1 MPTSFP
7 VAVGVRGGARSE
19 AQGCRQAVR
28 SPSGEVQ
35 GRKERQEEGGGRREK
50 CLRADVSRRA
60 AFRMSPGVVGSQ
72 AADDGGAA
80 GESLRP
86 SGLPAGKPRR
96 RGLVARPGVT
106 GPRGANMGT
115 KAKSTRLEMG
125 LRRCGGGACRAPVS
139 TGCSASAPP
148 CTPPT
153 SRAPRGREPGL
164 ARREGS
170 ALAPGPQLPVIGHCL
185 KSRELTCGR
194 KCTRV
199 REGPERLPHAPRGRR
214 RRPAGEG
221 RRLPRPASRGAGSVG
236 GGTASQDGGPRG
248 GGAFSDALVRLVSHR
263 VPVRTSP
270 TLPSCGRHTRVRTH
284 THRWLLLSLV
294 SFLHS
299 KTTLSCKDRFFPF

>member
-86 SGLPAGKPRR
+86 SGLPAGKPRQ

-125 LRRCGGGACRAPVS
+125 LRRCGGGTCRAPVS
-139 TGCSASAPP
+139 AGCSASAPP
-148 CTPPT
+148 RVPPRRHVLLEGENQG
-153 SRAPRGREPGL
+153 SLIVKVPRWRL
-164 ARREGS
+164 AR
-170 ALAPGPQLPVIGHCL
+170 
-185 KSRELTCGR
+185 
-194 KCTRV
+194 
-199 REGPERLPHAPRGRR
+199 
-214 RRPAGEG
+214 
-221 RRLPRPASRGAGSVG
+221 
-236 GGTASQDGGPRG
+236 
-248 GGAFSDALVRLVSHR
+248 
-263 VPVRTSP
+263 
-270 TLPSCGRHTRVRTH
+270 SC
-284 THRWLLLSLV
+284 
-294 SFLHS
+294 
-299 KTTLSCKDRFFPF
+299 P